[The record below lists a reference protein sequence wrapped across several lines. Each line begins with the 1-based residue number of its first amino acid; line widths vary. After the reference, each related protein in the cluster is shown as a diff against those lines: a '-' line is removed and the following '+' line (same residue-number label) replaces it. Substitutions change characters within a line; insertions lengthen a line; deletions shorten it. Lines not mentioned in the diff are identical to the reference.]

1 MSTDATPSWS
11 GYIFQGEV
19 ALCKA
24 IETIRRFGDTVPD
37 DFSLRLEQ
45 DEDFSIKTST
55 LQVFQ
60 VKAYLSQDADKL
72 SKYKEVIKELI
83 EKYHYAKSVKKDP
96 TDGRKRIVEYRPEK
110 RKKPINCSLITDK
123 VISDY
128 ESDLSSFDDR
138 YKTIDFSKFSVIQGV
153 YTIENITS
161 KIDTGIGNM
170 LPEPNPLYND
180 IVLKR
185 NYCLNKI
192 VNLIK
197 LRHRTKVVQ
206 SIPLKEIKNWILSSD
221 LAYNEDIF
229 WFSVVQAFLKKLS
242 ETIPHYDLNDSND
255 VDLCKKITECYENV
269 DSMDFDRI
277 KKLVRERVNAHVR
290 LGSDDIRVNSV
301 SYMNTDS
308 INNII
313 TKAIEGIVL
322 APDYENLIYNH
333 NKEKYQLSLISYNI
347 SNPPT
352 NPDKIKLQGYFKNI
366 QENNLTDVEYI
377 VTDHVTLDKIIVADL
392 IRNITDVPDTF
403 SDSSINITDPT
414 KNFGLKKLSETITDI
429 NS

>member
-1 MSTDATPSWS
+1 M
-11 GYIFQGEV
+11 
-19 ALCKA
+19 CKA
-24 IETIRRFGDTVPD
+24 IETIRSFGDTIPED
-37 DFSLRLEQ
+37 SCLRLEQ
-45 DEDFSIKTST
+45 DEDFSIKTSS
-55 LQVFQ
+55 LEVYQ

-96 TDGRKRIVEYRPEK
+96 TDGRKNIVEYRHEK
-110 RKKPINCSLITDK
+110 RKKPISCTLVTDK

-138 YKTIDFSKFSVIQGV
+138 YKSIDFSKFAVIQGI

-161 KIDTGIGNM
+161 KIDSEIGN
-170 LPEPNPLYND
+170 LLAEPNPLSND
-180 IVLKR
+180 IKLKR

-206 SIPLKEIKNWILSSD
+206 SIPLNEIKNWIFSSD

-229 WFSVVQAFLKKLS
+229 WFSVIQTFLKKLS
-242 ETIPHYDLNDSND
+242 ETIPHYDMNDTNE
-255 VDLCKKITECYENV
+255 VDLCEKITECYESI

-277 KKLVRERVNAHVR
+277 KKLVKDRVNAHVR
-290 LGSDDIRVNSV
+290 LSTDDVRMNSV
-301 SYMNTDS
+301 SYLNTDS

-313 TKAIEGIVL
+313 TKAVEGIIL
-322 APDYENLIYNH
+322 APDYENLIYNY
-333 NKEKYQLSLISYNI
+333 NKEKYQLSLLSYNI
-347 SNPPT
+347 SNALT
-352 NPDKIKLQGYFKNI
+352 NPDKIKLQSFFKNI
-366 QENNLTDVEYI
+366 QENNLSDVDYI
-377 VTDHVTLDKIIVADL
+377 VTDFVTLDKSIVADL
-392 IRNITDVPDTF
+392 KRNITDVPDTF

-414 KNFGLKKLSETITDI
+414 KNFGLKKLSDTITDI

>member
-96 TDGRKRIVEYRPEK
+96 ADGRKRIVEYRPEK

-153 YTIENITS
+153 YTRENITS
-161 KIDTGIGNM
+161 KIDTGIGN
-170 LPEPNPLYND
+170 LLSEPNPLYND
-180 IVLKR
+180 IILKR

-206 SIPLKEIKNWILSSD
+206 SISLKEIKNWILSSD

-255 VDLCKKITECYENV
+255 VDLCEKITECYENV

-277 KKLVRERVNAHVR
+277 KKLVRERVNAHVS
-290 LGSDDIRVNSV
+290 LSGGDIRVNSV

-313 TKAIEGIVL
+313 TKAIEGIIL
-322 APDYENLIYNH
+322 TPDYENLIYNY
-333 NKEKYQLSLISYNI
+333 NKEKYQLSLLSYNI
-347 SNPPT
+347 SNTPT
-352 NPDKIKLQGYFKNI
+352 NRDKIKLQGYFKNI
-366 QENNLTDVEYI
+366 HENNLSDIDYI
-377 VTDHVTLDKIIVADL
+377 VTDHVTLDKSIVADL
-392 IRNITDVPDTF
+392 RRNIIDVPDAF

-414 KNFGLKKLSETITDI
+414 KNFGLKKLSETIIDLNT
-429 NS
+429 